1 MRLRKTLKRT
11 AAATLALSMAL
22 SAAAPAVTAAY
33 ICDVSQGSVNI
44 TVDADGSKTIQVGG
58 QKVEDDGDG
67 TDDIIITGDNTQA
80 PASQND
86 AAEPAPAETEDEE
99 APAEEDAAPAD
110 ETEAPETADAEGTED
125 AAADDADAE
134 DAAAEPATLELS
146 APAVDT
152 GDEAED
158 TPAEPERTV
167 TETEDGT
174 VIEYGDYTVDPD
186 VQVTKPEPAPEA
198 AAPAEKAAD
207 PEDETVTYEA
217 PAEENTSVVSSVV
230 ENVVKIVNNYK
241 DALNIILRNLKV
253 DAGTSKE
260 DAMNISGTGD
270 VTLELDGKNELISG
284 SSTYDPAHG
293 SHAGLSSRNLDG
305 TLTLTDADKDG
316 GSLTAKGGYSKDS
329 GYVSSD
335 GICAK
340 DLSIIDTSITAVG
353 GDVGGS
359 SSSGGTGLSA
369 DVLNMTGSSLSA
381 TGGNV
386 NNSTDDYTD
395 GGTGL
400 HAGSLSMTGSS
411 LSATGGSVSNST
423 DDPTN
428 DPTNDY
434 SIGGIGLDIGNYSN
448 LKSNI
453 SDSHISA
460 IGGNSSGSGKKA
472 TGGTGAIIIGTAADS
487 YLIDHVT
494 LLAQGG
500 NAQAS
505 GSGNATG
512 GRGIDRNSGKIT
524 ISDSAVTVAGGNAVS
539 ESGTATGGGG
549 YYNNANYYSSNND
562 VHLVS
567 GSLTAVGGSGSSKS
581 GSSKNGSSFDISSE
595 LISNYYISDGET
607 LSVYE
612 PGDREYN
619 IARSDRL
626 VVSEDSGI
634 VYYNHSAVVQ
644 NEDGSVT
651 VTGEPFRYVRG
662 DHVYTI
668 ASRTATTIIWHCED
682 EGVED
687 LELPIPA
694 GSTFD
699 AMKHEWVT
707 SEDGTYEEC
716 TICHL
721 QRTIPQPEPD
731 QPDTPSN
738 DTTAAAVPAALHLR
752 VVDANGADV
761 TFETRTESGNY
772 IVDARR
778 DGLDTATLLAP
789 LPVLRELQASGAESI
804 TFVTNL
810 KTTTLSL
817 SALLALGGEDD
828 EAQLLHTGDVPT
840 LTVGG
845 TVHNELL

>member
-22 SAAAPAVTAAY
+22 SAAAPTVSAAY
-33 ICDVSQGSVNI
+33 VCDVSQGSVNI
-44 TVDADGSKTIQVGG
+44 VVNEDGNKSIQVNGED
-58 QKVEDDGDG
+58 VTDDGDG

-80 PASQND
+80 AASQND
-86 AAEPAPAETEDEE
+86 TEETASAAEGSENTPSEDGTDQTGSAKETGNDKGSDEPAAPEQPAPTTAPAGDRAAEPPAK
-99 APAEEDAAPAD
+99 
-110 ETEAPETADAEGTED
+110 PET
-125 AAADDADAE
+125 
-134 DAAAEPATLELS
+134 
-146 APAVDT
+146 
-152 GDEAED
+152 
-158 TPAEPERTV
+158 TV
-167 TETEDGT
+167 TETKDGT

-270 VTLELDGKNELISG
+270 VTLELDGKNELIG
-284 SSTYDPAHG
+284 GIGAKNYGDVT
-293 SHAGLSSRNLDG
+293 AGLHSRRLDG
-305 TLTLTDADKDG
+305 TLTITDENKDG
-316 GSLTAKGGYSKDS
+316 GSLTSKGGNSDASHPRSSGGIYANDLAIIETTVTAKGGDS
-329 GYVSSD
+329 VN
-335 GICAK
+335 
-340 DLSIIDTSITAVG
+340 TPG
-353 GDVGGS
+353 GK
-359 SSSGGTGLSA
+359 GLDAASLTM
-369 DVLNMTGSSLSA
+369 VGSSLSA
-381 TGGNV
+381 TGGNSS
-386 NNSTDDYTD
+386 NTSN
-395 GGTGL
+395 
-400 HAGSLSMTGSS
+400 APGSS
-411 LSATGGSVSNST
+411 AS
-423 DDPTN
+423 
-428 DPTNDY
+428 
-434 SIGGIGLDIGNYSN
+434 GGIGLLVGNYVNKGSSISN
-448 LKSNI
+448 
-453 SDSHISA
+453 SHISA
-460 IGGNSSGSGKKA
+460 VGGDAFSSSSNVSGGSGA
-472 TGGTGAIIIGTAADS
+472 VFYGTCPGFQM
-487 YLIDHVT
+487 DHVT
-494 LLAQGG
+494 FLAQGG
-500 NAQAS
+500 NASSDTGSAS
-505 GSGNATG
+505 GGCGFDRNGHSSSISADIVAIGGNAT
-512 GRGIDRNSGKIT
+512 
-524 ISDSAVTVAGGNAVS
+524 TV
-539 ESGTATGGGG
+539 SGTAKGGDG
-549 YYNNANYYSSNND
+549 YYSLCYYAPAYADSS
-562 VHLVS
+562 LRLAS
-567 GSLTAVGGSGSSKS
+567 GNFTAIGGSGSTA
-581 GSSKNGSSFDISSE
+581 NGNSILYETDYRYNSPMK
-595 LISNYYISDGET
+595 ISDGVN
-607 LSVYE
+607 LNVYQT
-612 PGDREYN
+612 GDDEF
-619 IARSDRL
+619 ALQDDFVPSDH
-626 VVSEDSGI
+626 GAFT
-634 VYYNHSAVVQ
+634 YYKNATVIQ
-644 NEDGSVT
+644 NGDGSVT
-651 VTGEPFRYVRG
+651 VTGEPFRYVNDG
-662 DHVYTI
+662 HVYTI

-804 TFVTNL
+804 TFVTTL

-817 SALLALGGEDD
+817 SALLALGGEDG

>member
-44 TVDADGSKTIQVGG
+44 AVDEDGNKSIQVNGED
-58 QKVEDDGDG
+58 VTDDGDG

-80 PASQND
+80 AASQNETEETASAAEGSENTPSED
-86 AAEPAPAETEDEE
+86 GTDQTGSAKETGNDKGSDEPAAPEQPAPTTAPAGDRAAEPPAK
-99 APAEEDAAPAD
+99 
-110 ETEAPETADAEGTED
+110 PET
-125 AAADDADAE
+125 
-134 DAAAEPATLELS
+134 
-146 APAVDT
+146 
-152 GDEAED
+152 
-158 TPAEPERTV
+158 TV
-167 TETEDGT
+167 TETKDGT
-174 VIEYGDYTVDPD
+174 VINYGVTEADPD
-186 VQVTKPEPAPEA
+186 VQAEKPVVKAKAAEEPASD
-198 AAPAEKAAD
+198 PAENEPDDKIM
-207 PEDETVTYEA
+207 TYEA
-217 PAEENTSVVSSVV
+217 PAEENTSVVSSVAAH
-230 ENVVKIVNNYK
+230 VVKIVNNCT
-241 DALNIILRNLKV
+241 DTLNIILRNLKV
-253 DAGTSKE
+253 DAGSSTE
-260 DAMNISGTGD
+260 DAMNITGKGD
-270 VTLELDGKNELISG
+270 VTLELDGKNELTGGSG
-284 SSTYDPAHG
+284 VKMDKWNDHKIVSDGLGSTDLG
-293 SHAGLSSRNLDG
+293 G
-305 TLTLTDADKDG
+305 TLTITGSGNSDASLIAKGADSPEDSSSFVKPGDGLNANNLVIEDASVTAIGGNRFDHDISISYSGDGLSAKDLTIT
-316 GSLTAKGGYSKDS
+316 GSTVTAKGGNSLCY
-329 GYVSSD
+329 
-335 GICAK
+335 
-340 DLSIIDTSITAVG
+340 
-353 GDVGGS
+353 
-359 SSSGGTGLSA
+359 GGTGVSA
-369 DVLNMTGSSLSA
+369 DV
-381 TGGNV
+381 
-386 NNSTDDYTD
+386 
-395 GGTGL
+395 
-400 HAGSLSMTGSS
+400 LSMTGSS
-411 LSATGGSVSNST
+411 LSAVGGSVSNST
-423 DDPTN
+423 GDFSD
-428 DPTNDY
+428 
-434 SIGGIGLDIGNYSN
+434 GGIGLHIGNYSD

-460 IGGNSSGSGKKA
+460 IGGNCSGSGKNA
-472 TGGTGAIIIGTAADS
+472 VGGVGVYFFGTAADG

-505 GSGNATG
+505 GSGNAKG
-512 GRGIDRNSGKIT
+512 GEGIYRNSGKIT

-549 YYNNANYYSSNND
+549 YYNNVNYYTSNDD

-567 GSLTAVGGSGSSKS
+567 GSLTAVGGSGSSK
-581 GSSKNGSSFDISSE
+581 NGSSFDISSE
-595 LISNYYISDGET
+595 LIKKYYISDGET

-612 PGDREYN
+612 PGDPEYN
-619 IARSDRL
+619 IAASDRL

-651 VTGEPFRYVRG
+651 VTGEPFRYVSDG
-662 DHVYTI
+662 HVYTI
-668 ASRTATTIIWHCED
+668 ASRTDTTIIWHCKD

-687 LELPIPA
+687 LELPIPD

-721 QRTIPQPEPD
+721 QRTIPQPEPG
-731 QPDTPSN
+731 QP

-761 TFETRTESGNY
+761 AFETRTEGCNY

-778 DGLDTATLLAP
+778 DGLDTATLIAP

>member
-110 ETEAPETADAEGTED
+110 EAEAPETADAEGTED

-167 TETEDGT
+167 TETEDST

-186 VQVTKPEPAPEA
+186 VQVTKSEPSPEA

-217 PAEENTSVVSSVV
+217 PAEENTSVVSSVAAH
-230 ENVVKIVNNYK
+230 VVKIVNNYK

-270 VTLELDGKNELISG
+270 VTLELDGKNELIGGG
-284 SSTYDPAHG
+284 STSDPAADA
-293 SHAGLSSRNLDG
+293 HAGLNSRRFDG

-329 GYVSSD
+329 DYYHSD
-335 GICAK
+335 GINAK
-340 DLSIIDTSITAVG
+340 DLSIIDTSITAIG

-359 SSSGGTGLSA
+359 SSRGG
-369 DVLNMTGSSLSA
+369 D
-381 TGGNV
+381 
-386 NNSTDDYTD
+386 
-395 GGTGL
+395 GL
-400 HAGSLSMTGSS
+400 HAESLSMTGSS

-423 DDPTN
+423 NRYTVGGTGLHAGSLSMTGSSLSAAGGSVSNSTD

-434 SIGGIGLDIGNYSN
+434 SIGGIGLNIGNYSN

-460 IGGNSSGSGKKA
+460 IGGNSSSNRKNVE
-472 TGGTGAIIIGTAADS
+472 GGVGVYFFGTAADG

-505 GSGNATG
+505 GSGNAKG
-512 GRGIDRNSGKIT
+512 GEGIYRNSGEIT
-524 ISDSAVTVAGGNAVS
+524 ISDSAVTAAGGNAVS
-539 ESGTATGGGG
+539 ESGTATGGRG
-549 YYNNANYYSSNND
+549 YYNCDNYYSANND

-567 GSLTAVGGSGSSKS
+567 GSLTAVGGSGSSK
-581 GSSKNGSSFDISSE
+581 NGSSFDISSP
-595 LISNYYISDGET
+595 LIKKYYISDGET

-612 PGDREYN
+612 PGNSEYN
-619 IARSDRL
+619 IAVSDRL
-626 VVSEDSGI
+626 VVSDDSGI
-634 VYYNHSAVVQ
+634 VYYNHSAVIQ

-662 DHVYTI
+662 GHVYTI
-668 ASRTATTIIWHCED
+668 ASRTDSTITWRCD
-682 EGVED
+682 DAGVED
-687 LELPIPA
+687 LELPVPA
-694 GSTFD
+694 EAAFD
-699 AMKHEWVT
+699 AMKHEWLT

>member
-44 TVDADGSKTIQVGG
+44 VVNEDGNKSIQVNGED
-58 QKVEDDGDG
+58 VTDDGDG

-80 PASQND
+80 AASQND
-86 AAEPAPAETEDEE
+86 TEETASAAEGSENTPSADGTDQTGSAKETGNDKGSDEPAAPEQPAPTTAPAGDRAAEPPAK
-99 APAEEDAAPAD
+99 
-110 ETEAPETADAEGTED
+110 PET
-125 AAADDADAE
+125 
-134 DAAAEPATLELS
+134 
-146 APAVDT
+146 
-152 GDEAED
+152 
-158 TPAEPERTV
+158 TV
-167 TETEDGT
+167 TETKDGT
-174 VIEYGDYTVDPD
+174 VTEYGAFEADPD
-186 VQVTKPEPAPEA
+186 VQAEKPVVKAKATEEPAND
-198 AAPAEKAAD
+198 PAENEPDDKIM
-207 PEDETVTYEA
+207 TYEA
-217 PAEENTSVVSSVV
+217 PAEENTSLASSVAAH
-230 ENVVKIVNNYK
+230 VVKIVNNCT
-241 DALNIILRNLKV
+241 DTLNIILRNLKV
-253 DAGTSKE
+253 DAGSSTE
-260 DAMNISGTGD
+260 DAMNITGKGD

-284 SSTYDPAHG
+284 SSTVDG
-293 SHAGLSSRNLDG
+293 SHAGLYSEDLDG
-305 TLTLTDADKDG
+305 TLTLTDANKDG
-316 GSLTAKGGYSKDS
+316 GSLTAKGGYSKD
-329 GYVSSD
+329 YRFASSS

-359 SSSGGTGLSA
+359 SSCGGTGLSA

-381 TGGNV
+381 TGGSV
-386 NNSTDDYTD
+386 NNSTYD
-395 GGTGL
+395 
-400 HAGSLSMTGSS
+400 S
-411 LSATGGSVSNST
+411 
-423 DDPTN
+423 
-428 DPTNDY
+428 
-434 SIGGIGLDIGNYSN
+434 SIGGIGLSIGNYDG

-460 IGGNSSGSGKKA
+460 IGGNSSSNGKNA
-472 TGGTGAIIIGTAADS
+472 GGGTGAIIIGTAADS

-505 GSGNATG
+505 GSGNAKG

-549 YYNNANYYSSNND
+549 YYNNANYYNERNND

-581 GSSKNGSSFDISSE
+581 GSSKKGSSFDISSE
-595 LISNYYISDGET
+595 LIKNYYISDGET
-607 LSVYE
+607 FSVYE
-612 PGDREYN
+612 PGDPEYN

-651 VTGEPFRYVRG
+651 VTGEPFRYVNDG
-662 DHVYTI
+662 HVYTI
-668 ASRTATTIIWHCED
+668 ASRTDTTIIWHCED

-738 DTTAAAVPAALHLR
+738 VTTAAAVPAALHLR

-761 TFETRTESGNY
+761 AFETRTEGCNY

-778 DGLDTATLLAP
+778 DGLDTATLIAP

>member
-110 ETEAPETADAEGTED
+110 EAEAPETADAEGTED

-230 ENVVKIVNNYK
+230 ENVVKIVNNCT
-241 DALNIILRNLKV
+241 DTLNIILRNLKV
-253 DAGTSKE
+253 DASSSTE
-260 DAMNISGTGD
+260 DAMNITGKGS

-284 SSTYDPAHG
+284 SSTYDPIHD
-293 SHAGLSSRNLDG
+293 SHAGLHSGHLDG

-335 GICAK
+335 GIYAK

-359 SSSGGTGLSA
+359 LSYGGTGLSA

-381 TGGNV
+381 TGGSV
-386 NNSTDDYTD
+386 SNSTDDYTV

-434 SIGGIGLDIGNYSN
+434 SIGGIGLNIGNYSN

-460 IGGNSSGSGKKA
+460 IGGNSSSSGKDVW
-472 TGGTGAIIIGTAADS
+472 GGTGADIIGTADDS

-524 ISDSAVTVAGGNAVS
+524 ISNSAVTVAGGNAVS

-549 YYNNANYYSSNND
+549 YYNNANYYNELNND

-567 GSLTAVGGSGSSKS
+567 GSLTAVGGSGSSK
-581 GSSKNGSSFDISSE
+581 NGSSFDISSE
-595 LISNYYISDGET
+595 LIKNYYISDGET
-607 LSVYE
+607 FSVYE
-612 PGDREYN
+612 PGDSEYN

-626 VVSEDSGI
+626 AVSEDSGI

-662 DHVYTI
+662 GHVYTI
-668 ASRTATTIIWHCED
+668 ASRTDSTITWHCD
-682 EGVED
+682 DAGVED
-687 LELPIPA
+687 LELPVPA
-694 GSTFD
+694 EAAFD
-699 AMKHEWVT
+699 AMKHEWLT

-721 QRTIPQPEPD
+721 QRTIPQPEPA
-731 QPDTPSN
+731 QP

-761 TFETRTESGNY
+761 AFETRTESGNY

>member
-86 AAEPAPAETEDEE
+86 AADPAPAETEDEE

-110 ETEAPETADAEGTED
+110 EAEAPETADAEGTED

-230 ENVVKIVNNYK
+230 ENVVKIVNNCT
-241 DALNIILRNLKV
+241 DTLNIILRNLKV
-253 DAGTSKE
+253 DASSSTE
-260 DAMNISGTGD
+260 DAMNITGKGG

-284 SSTYDPAHG
+284 SSTADG
-293 SHAGLSSRNLDG
+293 SHAGLSSERLDG

-329 GYVSSD
+329 GYASSD

-353 GDVGGS
+353 GDAGGS
-359 SSSGGTGLSA
+359 LSDGGTGLSA

-386 NNSTDDYTD
+386 NNSTYDSSS

-400 HAGSLSMTGSS
+400 S
-411 LSATGGSVSNST
+411 
-423 DDPTN
+423 
-428 DPTNDY
+428 
-434 SIGGIGLDIGNYSN
+434 IGNYDG

-460 IGGNSSGSGKKA
+460 IGGNSSSSGKDVW
-472 TGGTGAIIIGTAADS
+472 GGTGADIIGTADDS

-505 GSGNATG
+505 GSGNAEG

-549 YYNNANYYSSNND
+549 YYNNANYYNERNND

-567 GSLTAVGGSGSSKS
+567 GSLTAVGGSGSSK
-581 GSSKNGSSFDISSE
+581 NGSSFDISSE
-595 LISNYYISDGET
+595 LIKKYYISDGET
-607 LSVYE
+607 FSVYE

-619 IARSDRL
+619 IAVSDRL

-668 ASRTATTIIWHCED
+668 ASRTDSTIIWHCED

-721 QRTIPQPEPD
+721 QRTIPQPEPA
-731 QPDTPSN
+731 QP

-761 TFETRTESGNY
+761 AFETRTEGCNY

>member
-110 ETEAPETADAEGTED
+110 EAEAPETADAEGTED

-158 TPAEPERTV
+158 TPAESERTV

-284 SSTYDPAHG
+284 SSTAG
-293 SHAGLSSRNLDG
+293 STRAGLYSRNLDG

-335 GICAK
+335 GIYAK

-359 SSSGGTGLSA
+359 LSYGGTGLSA

-386 NNSTDDYTD
+386 NNSTDDYSS

-400 HAGSLSMTGSS
+400 G
-411 LSATGGSVSNST
+411 
-423 DDPTN
+423 
-428 DPTNDY
+428 
-434 SIGGIGLDIGNYSN
+434 IGNYDG

-460 IGGNSSGSGKKA
+460 IGGNSSSSGKDVW
-472 TGGTGAIIIGTAADS
+472 GGTGAIIIGTAADS
-487 YLIDHVT
+487 YQIDHVT

-505 GSGNATG
+505 GSGNAEG

-549 YYNNANYYSSNND
+549 YYNNANYYNERNND

-567 GSLTAVGGSGSSKS
+567 GSLTAVGGSGSSK
-581 GSSKNGSSFDISSE
+581 NGSSFDISSE
-595 LISNYYISDGET
+595 LIKKYYISDGET
-607 LSVYE
+607 FSVYE

-662 DHVYTI
+662 GHVYTI
-668 ASRTATTIIWHCED
+668 ASRTDSTITWHCD
-682 EGVED
+682 DAGVED
-687 LELPIPA
+687 LELPVPA
-694 GSTFD
+694 EAAFD
-699 AMKHEWVT
+699 AMKHEWLT
-707 SEDGTYEEC
+707 SEDGIYEEC

-778 DGLDTATLLAP
+778 DGLDTATLIAP

>member
-110 ETEAPETADAEGTED
+110 EAEAPETADAEGTED

-230 ENVVKIVNNYK
+230 ENVVKIVNNCT
-241 DALNIILRNLKV
+241 DTLNIILRNLKV
-253 DAGTSKE
+253 DAGSSTE

-270 VTLELDGKNELISG
+270 VTLELDGKNELIG
-284 SSTYDPAHG
+284 GIGAKNYGDVT
-293 SHAGLSSRNLDG
+293 AGLHSRRLDG
-305 TLTLTDADKDG
+305 TLTITDENKDG
-316 GSLTAKGGYSKDS
+316 GSLTSKGGNSDASHPRSSGGIYANDLAIIETTVTAKGGDS
-329 GYVSSD
+329 VNTPGGKGLD
-335 GICAK
+335 A
-340 DLSIIDTSITAVG
+340 TSLTMV
-353 GDVGGS
+353 
-359 SSSGGTGLSA
+359 
-369 DVLNMTGSSLSA
+369 GSSLSA
-381 TGGNV
+381 TGGNSS
-386 NNSTDDYTD
+386 NTSN
-395 GGTGL
+395 
-400 HAGSLSMTGSS
+400 APGSS
-411 LSATGGSVSNST
+411 AS
-423 DDPTN
+423 
-428 DPTNDY
+428 
-434 SIGGIGLDIGNYSN
+434 GGIGLLVGNYGNKGSSISN
-448 LKSNI
+448 
-453 SDSHISA
+453 SHISA
-460 IGGNSSGSGKKA
+460 VGGDAFSSSSNVSGGSGA
-472 TGGTGAIIIGTAADS
+472 VFYGTCPGFQM
-487 YLIDHVT
+487 DHVT
-494 LLAQGG
+494 FLAQGG
-500 NAQAS
+500 NASSDTGSAS
-505 GSGNATG
+505 GGCGFDRNGHSSSISADIVAIGGNAT
-512 GRGIDRNSGKIT
+512 
-524 ISDSAVTVAGGNAVS
+524 TV
-539 ESGTATGGGG
+539 SGTAKGGDG
-549 YYNNANYYSSNND
+549 YYSLCYYAPAHADSS
-562 VHLVS
+562 LRLAS
-567 GSLTAVGGSGSSKS
+567 GNFTAIGGSGSTA
-581 GSSKNGSSFDISSE
+581 NGNSILYETDYRYNSPMK
-595 LISNYYISDGET
+595 ISDGVN
-607 LSVYE
+607 LNVYRT
-612 PGDREYN
+612 GDDEF
-619 IARSDRL
+619 ALQDDFVPSDH
-626 VVSEDSGI
+626 GAFT
-634 VYYNHSAVVQ
+634 YYKNATVIQ

-651 VTGEPFRYVRG
+651 VTGEPFRYVNDG
-662 DHVYTI
+662 HVYTI

-687 LELPIPA
+687 LELPVPA
-694 GSTFD
+694 EAAFD
-699 AMKHEWVT
+699 AMKHEWLT

-778 DGLDTATLLAP
+778 DGLDTATLIAP

>member
-22 SAAAPAVTAAY
+22 SAAAPTVSAAY
-33 ICDVSQGSVNI
+33 VCDVSQGSVNI
-44 TVDADGSKTIQVGG
+44 VVNEDGNKSIQVNGED
-58 QKVEDDGDG
+58 VTDDGDG

-80 PASQND
+80 AASQND
-86 AAEPAPAETEDEE
+86 TEETASAAEGSENTPSEDGTDQTGSAKETGNDKGSDEPAAPEQPAPTTAPAGDRAAEPPAK
-99 APAEEDAAPAD
+99 
-110 ETEAPETADAEGTED
+110 PET
-125 AAADDADAE
+125 
-134 DAAAEPATLELS
+134 
-146 APAVDT
+146 
-152 GDEAED
+152 
-158 TPAEPERTV
+158 TV
-167 TETEDGT
+167 TETKDGT
-174 VIEYGDYTVDPD
+174 VTEYGAFEADPD
-186 VQVTKPEPAPEA
+186 VQAEKQVVKAKAAEEPAND
-198 AAPAEKAAD
+198 PAENEPDDKIM
-207 PEDETVTYEA
+207 TYEA
-217 PAEENTSVVSSVV
+217 PAEENTSVVSSVAAH
-230 ENVVKIVNNYK
+230 VVKIVNNCT
-241 DALNIILRNLKV
+241 DTLNIILRNLKV
-253 DAGTSKE
+253 DASSSTE
-260 DAMNISGTGD
+260 DAMNITGNGN

-284 SSTYDPAHG
+284 SSTADG
-293 SHAGLSSRNLDG
+293 SHAGLYSRHLDG

-316 GSLTAKGGYSKDS
+316 GSLTAKGGYSKD
-329 GYVSSD
+329 YRFASSS

-340 DLSIIDTSITAVG
+340 DLSIIDTSITAIG

-359 SSSGGTGLSA
+359 SSCGGTGLSA

-381 TGGNV
+381 TGGSV
-386 NNSTDDYTD
+386 NNSTYD
-395 GGTGL
+395 
-400 HAGSLSMTGSS
+400 S
-411 LSATGGSVSNST
+411 
-423 DDPTN
+423 
-428 DPTNDY
+428 
-434 SIGGIGLDIGNYSN
+434 SIGGYGLSIGNYDG

-460 IGGNSSGSGKKA
+460 IGGNNSGSGKKVV
-472 TGGTGAIIIGTAADS
+472 GGMGASIIGTAADS
-487 YLIDHVT
+487 YQIDHVT

-505 GSGNATG
+505 GSGNAEG

-549 YYNNANYYSSNND
+549 YYNNANYYSAEIND

-567 GSLTAVGGSGSSKS
+567 GSLTAVGGSGSSK
-581 GSSKNGSSFDISSE
+581 NGSSFDISSE
-595 LISNYYISDGET
+595 LIKNYYISDGET
-607 LSVYE
+607 FSVYE
-612 PGDREYN
+612 PGDPEYN

-662 DHVYTI
+662 GHVYTI
-668 ASRTATTIIWHCED
+668 ASRTDSTITWHCND
-682 EGVED
+682 AGVED
-687 LELPIPA
+687 LELPVPA
-694 GSTFD
+694 EAAFD

-721 QRTIPQPEPD
+721 QRTIPQPEPG

-778 DGLDTATLLAP
+778 DGLDTATLIAP

-817 SALLALGGEDD
+817 SALLALGGEDG

>member
-110 ETEAPETADAEGTED
+110 EAEAPETADAEGTED

-217 PAEENTSVVSSVV
+217 PAEENTSLASSVAAH
-230 ENVVKIVNNYK
+230 VVKIVNNCT
-241 DALNIILRNLKV
+241 DTLNIILRNLKV

-284 SSTYDPAHG
+284 SSTYDSAHG
-293 SHAGLSSRNLDG
+293 SLAGLHSGLLDG

-335 GICAK
+335 GIYAK

-359 SSSGGTGLSA
+359 LSYGGTGLSA

-381 TGGNV
+381 TGGSV
-386 NNSTDDYTD
+386 NNSTDDYSS
-395 GGTGL
+395 GGLGL
-400 HAGSLSMTGSS
+400 G
-411 LSATGGSVSNST
+411 
-423 DDPTN
+423 
-428 DPTNDY
+428 
-434 SIGGIGLDIGNYSN
+434 IGNYDG

-460 IGGNSSGSGKKA
+460 IGGNSSSSGKNA
-472 TGGTGAIIIGTAADS
+472 YGGTGANIIGTADDS
-487 YLIDHVT
+487 YQIDHVT

-549 YYNNANYYSSNND
+549 YYNNANYYNERNND

-567 GSLTAVGGSGSSKS
+567 GSLTAVGGSGSSK
-581 GSSKNGSSFDISSE
+581 NGSSFDISSE
-595 LISNYYISDGET
+595 LIKKYYISDGET
-607 LSVYE
+607 FSVYE
-612 PGDREYN
+612 PGDSEYN

-651 VTGEPFRYVRG
+651 VTGESFRYVRG

-668 ASRTATTIIWHCED
+668 ASRTDSTITWHCD
-682 EGVED
+682 DAGVED
-687 LELPIPA
+687 LELPVPA
-694 GSTFD
+694 EAAFD
-699 AMKHEWVT
+699 AMKHEWLT

>member
-110 ETEAPETADAEGTED
+110 EAEAPETADAEGTED

-198 AAPAEKAAD
+198 AAPAEKAAE

-253 DAGTSKE
+253 DASSSTE
-260 DAMNISGTGD
+260 DAMNITGKGD
-270 VTLELDGKNELISG
+270 VTLELDGKNELTGGSG
-284 SSTYDPAHG
+284 VKMDKGNDHKIVSDGLGSTDLG
-293 SHAGLSSRNLDG
+293 G
-305 TLTLTDADKDG
+305 TLTITGSGNSDASLITKGADSPEDSSSFVKPGDGLNANNLVIEDASVTAIGGNRFDHDIYIDYSGDGLSAKDLTIT
-316 GSLTAKGGYSKDS
+316 GSTVTAKGGNSLCY
-329 GYVSSD
+329 
-335 GICAK
+335 A
-340 DLSIIDTSITAVG
+340 
-353 GDVGGS
+353 
-359 SSSGGTGLSA
+359 GTGVSA
-369 DVLNMTGSSLSA
+369 DV
-381 TGGNV
+381 
-386 NNSTDDYTD
+386 
-395 GGTGL
+395 
-400 HAGSLSMTGSS
+400 LSMTGSS
-411 LSATGGSVSNST
+411 LSAVGGSVSNST
-423 DDPTN
+423 GDFSD
-428 DPTNDY
+428 
-434 SIGGIGLDIGNYSN
+434 GGIGLNIGNYDG

-460 IGGNSSGSGKKA
+460 IGGNCSGSGKNVE
-472 TGGTGAIIIGTAADS
+472 GGVGVYFFGTVADG

-505 GSGNATG
+505 GSGNAKG
-512 GRGIDRNSGKIT
+512 GEGIYRNSGKIT

-549 YYNNANYYSSNND
+549 YYNNVNYYSSNND

-567 GSLTAVGGSGSSKS
+567 GSLTAVGGSGSSK
-581 GSSKNGSSFDISSE
+581 NGSSFDIPSE
-595 LISNYYISDGET
+595 LTKKYYISDGET

-612 PGDREYN
+612 PGDPEYN
-619 IARSDRL
+619 IAASDRL

-662 DHVYTI
+662 GHVYTI
-668 ASRTATTIIWHCED
+668 ASRTDTTIIWHCED

-699 AMKHEWVT
+699 AMKHEWLT

-761 TFETRTESGNY
+761 AFETRTESGNY

>member
-110 ETEAPETADAEGTED
+110 EAEAPETADAEGTED

-167 TETEDGT
+167 IEAEDGT

-186 VQVTKPEPAPEA
+186 VQVAKPEPAPEA

-253 DAGTSKE
+253 DAGSSTE
-260 DAMNISGTGD
+260 DAMNITGKGD

-284 SSTYDPAHG
+284 SSTNGYSG
-293 SHAGLSSRNLDG
+293 AGGLNSSRLDG

-335 GICAK
+335 GILAK
-340 DLSIIDTSITAVG
+340 DLAIIDTSITAVG

-359 SSSGGTGLSA
+359 SSRGGIGLYAES
-369 DVLNMTGSSLSA
+369 LN
-381 TGGNV
+381 
-386 NNSTDDYTD
+386 
-395 GGTGL
+395 
-400 HAGSLSMTGSS
+400 MTGSS

-423 DDPTN
+423 N
-428 DPTNDY
+428 D
-434 SIGGIGLDIGNYSN
+434 SSSGGFGLYIGNYRN

-453 SDSHISA
+453 SYSHISA
-460 IGGNSSGSGKKA
+460 IGGNNSGSGKEVV
-472 TGGTGAIIIGTAADS
+472 GGMGAFIIGTAADS

-505 GSGNATG
+505 GSGNARG
-512 GRGIDRNSGKIT
+512 GRGIDRNSGEIT

-549 YYNNANYYSSNND
+549 YYNNANYYNSSNND

-567 GSLTAVGGSGSSKS
+567 GSLTAVGGSGSSK
-581 GSSKNGSSFDISSE
+581 NGSSFDISSE
-595 LISNYYISDGET
+595 LIKKYYISDGET

-612 PGDREYN
+612 PGDPKYN
-619 IARSDRL
+619 IAASDRL

-662 DHVYTI
+662 GHVYTI

-721 QRTIPQPEPD
+721 QRTIPQPEPG
-731 QPDTPSN
+731 QP

-778 DGLDTATLLAP
+778 DGLDTATLIAP

-828 EAQLLHTGDVPT
+828 EAQLLHTGDAPT

>member
-110 ETEAPETADAEGTED
+110 EAEAPETADAEGTED

-134 DAAAEPATLELS
+134 DAAVEPATLELS

-284 SSTYDPAHG
+284 SSTYDSAHG
-293 SHAGLSSRNLDG
+293 SLAGLHSGLLDG

-335 GICAK
+335 GIYAK

-359 SSSGGTGLSA
+359 LSYGGTGLSA

-381 TGGNV
+381 TGGSV
-386 NNSTDDYTD
+386 NNST
-395 GGTGL
+395 
-400 HAGSLSMTGSS
+400 A
-411 LSATGGSVSNST
+411 
-423 DDPTN
+423 
-428 DPTNDY
+428 DY
-434 SIGGIGLDIGNYSN
+434 SSGGLGLGIGNYDG

-460 IGGNSSGSGKKA
+460 IGGNSSSSGKKA
-472 TGGTGAIIIGTAADS
+472 TGGTGANIIGTAADS

-549 YYNNANYYSSNND
+549 YYNNANYYNERNND

-567 GSLTAVGGSGSSKS
+567 GSLTAVGGSGSSK
-581 GSSKNGSSFDISSE
+581 NGSSFDISSE
-595 LISNYYISDGET
+595 LIKKYYISDGET
-607 LSVYE
+607 FSVYE
-612 PGDREYN
+612 PGDSEYN

-668 ASRTATTIIWHCED
+668 ASRTDSTIIWHCND
-682 EGVED
+682 AGVED
-687 LELPIPA
+687 LELPVPA
-694 GSTFD
+694 EAAFD
-699 AMKHEWVT
+699 AMKHEWLT

-752 VVDANGADV
+752 VVDADGHDV

>member
-33 ICDVSQGSVNI
+33 ICDVSQGSVHI

-110 ETEAPETADAEGTED
+110 EAEAPETADAEGTED

-167 TETEDGT
+167 TETEDST

-186 VQVTKPEPAPEA
+186 VQVTKSEPSPEA

-217 PAEENTSVVSSVV
+217 PAEENTSVVSSVAAH
-230 ENVVKIVNNYK
+230 VVKIVNNYK

-270 VTLELDGKNELISG
+270 VTLELDGKNELIG
-284 SSTYDPAHG
+284 GIGAKNYGDVT
-293 SHAGLSSRNLDG
+293 AGLHSRRLDG
-305 TLTLTDADKDG
+305 TLTITDENKDG
-316 GSLTAKGGYSKDS
+316 GSLTSKGGN
-329 GYVSSD
+329 SD
-335 GICAK
+335 A
-340 DLSIIDTSITAVG
+340 SHPR
-353 GDVGGS
+353 
-359 SSSGGTGLSA
+359 SSGGIYANDLAIIETTVTAKAGDSVNTSGGNGLEAASLTIV
-369 DVLNMTGSSLSA
+369 DSSLSA
-381 TGGNV
+381 TGGNSS
-386 NNSTDDYTD
+386 NTSN
-395 GGTGL
+395 
-400 HAGSLSMTGSS
+400 APGSS
-411 LSATGGSVSNST
+411 AS
-423 DDPTN
+423 
-428 DPTNDY
+428 
-434 SIGGIGLDIGNYSN
+434 GGIGLLVSNYVNKGSSISN
-448 LKSNI
+448 
-453 SDSHISA
+453 SHISA
-460 IGGNSSGSGKKA
+460 VGGDAFSSSSNASGGRGA
-472 TGGTGAIIIGTAADS
+472 GFYGTCPGFQM
-487 YLIDHVT
+487 DHVT
-494 LLAQGG
+494 FLAQGG
-500 NAQAS
+500 NASSDTGSAS
-505 GSGNATG
+505 GGCGFDRNGHTSSIAGEFAAIGGNAT
-512 GRGIDRNSGKIT
+512 
-524 ISDSAVTVAGGNAVS
+524 TV
-539 ESGTATGGGG
+539 SGTATGGNG
-549 YYNNANYYSSNND
+549 Y
-562 VHLVS
+562 
-567 GSLTAVGGSGSSKS
+567 GSLCYYAPAHADSSLRLASGNFTAIGGSGSTA
-581 GSSKNGSSFDISSE
+581 NGNSILYETDYRYNSPMK
-595 LISNYYISDGET
+595 ISDGVN
-607 LSVYE
+607 LNVYQT
-612 PGDREYN
+612 GDDEF
-619 IARSDRL
+619 ALQDDFVPSDH
-626 VVSEDSGI
+626 GAFT
-634 VYYNHSAVVQ
+634 YYKNATVIQ

-662 DHVYTI
+662 GHVYTI
-668 ASRTATTIIWHCED
+668 ASRTDTTIIWHCED

-731 QPDTPSN
+731 QPNTPSN

-778 DGLDTATLLAP
+778 DGLDTATLIAP

>member
-80 PASQND
+80 AASQND
-86 AAEPAPAETEDEE
+86 TEETASAAEGSENTPSEDGTDQTGSAKETGNDKGSDEPAAPEQPAPTTAPAGDRAAEPPAK
-99 APAEEDAAPAD
+99 
-110 ETEAPETADAEGTED
+110 PET
-125 AAADDADAE
+125 
-134 DAAAEPATLELS
+134 
-146 APAVDT
+146 
-152 GDEAED
+152 
-158 TPAEPERTV
+158 TV
-167 TETEDGT
+167 TETKDGT
-174 VIEYGDYTVDPD
+174 VINYGVTEADPD
-186 VQVTKPEPAPEA
+186 VQAEKPVVKAKAAEEPASD
-198 AAPAEKAAD
+198 PAENEPDDKIM
-207 PEDETVTYEA
+207 TYEA
-217 PAEENTSVVSSVV
+217 PAEENTSVVSSVAAH
-230 ENVVKIVNNYK
+230 VVKIVNNCT
-241 DALNIILRNLKV
+241 DTLNIILRNLKV
-253 DAGTSKE
+253 DASSSTE
-260 DAMNISGTGD
+260 DAMNITGNGN

-284 SSTYDPAHG
+284 SSTADG
-293 SHAGLSSRNLDG
+293 SHAGLYSRHLDG

-316 GSLTAKGGYSKDS
+316 GSLTAKGGYSKD
-329 GYVSSD
+329 YRFASSS

-340 DLSIIDTSITAVG
+340 DLSIIDTSITAIG

-359 SSSGGTGLSA
+359 SSCGGTGLSA

-381 TGGNV
+381 TGGSV
-386 NNSTDDYTD
+386 NNSTYD
-395 GGTGL
+395 
-400 HAGSLSMTGSS
+400 S
-411 LSATGGSVSNST
+411 
-423 DDPTN
+423 
-428 DPTNDY
+428 
-434 SIGGIGLDIGNYSN
+434 SIGGYGLSIGNYDG

-460 IGGNSSGSGKKA
+460 IGGNNSGSGKKVV
-472 TGGTGAIIIGTAADS
+472 GGMGASIIGTAADS
-487 YLIDHVT
+487 YQIDHVT

-505 GSGNATG
+505 GSGNAEG

-549 YYNNANYYSSNND
+549 YYNNANYYSAEIND

-567 GSLTAVGGSGSSKS
+567 GSLTAVGGSGSSK
-581 GSSKNGSSFDISSE
+581 NGSSFDISSE
-595 LISNYYISDGET
+595 LIKNYYISDGET
-607 LSVYE
+607 FSVYE
-612 PGDREYN
+612 PGDPEYN

-662 DHVYTI
+662 GHVYTI
-668 ASRTATTIIWHCED
+668 ASRTDSTITWHCND
-682 EGVED
+682 AGVED
-687 LELPIPA
+687 LELPVPA
-694 GSTFD
+694 EAAFD

-721 QRTIPQPEPD
+721 QRTIPQPEPG

-804 TFVTNL
+804 TFVTTL

-817 SALLALGGEDD
+817 SALLALGGEDG

>member
-1 MRLRKTLKRT
+1 M
-11 AAATLALSMAL
+11 
-22 SAAAPAVTAAY
+22 
-33 ICDVSQGSVNI
+33 NI

-110 ETEAPETADAEGTED
+110 EAEAPETADAEGTED

-260 DAMNISGTGD
+260 DAMNITGKGD

-284 SSTYDPAHG
+284 SSTADG
-293 SHAGLSSRNLDG
+293 SHAGLSSERLDG

-329 GYVSSD
+329 DYYPSD
-335 GICAK
+335 GINAK
-340 DLSIIDTSITAVG
+340 DLSIIDTSITAIG

-359 SSSGGTGLSA
+359 SSRGG
-369 DVLNMTGSSLSA
+369 D
-381 TGGNV
+381 
-386 NNSTDDYTD
+386 
-395 GGTGL
+395 GL
-400 HAGSLSMTGSS
+400 HAESLSMTGSS

-434 SIGGIGLDIGNYSN
+434 SIGGIGLNIGNYSN

-460 IGGNSSGSGKKA
+460 IGGNSSSNRKNVE
-472 TGGTGAIIIGTAADS
+472 GGVGVYFFGTVADG

-512 GRGIDRNSGKIT
+512 GEGIYRNSGEIT
-524 ISDSAVTVAGGNAVS
+524 ILDSAVTAAGGNAVS
-539 ESGTATGGGG
+539 ESGTATGGRG
-549 YYNNANYYSSNND
+549 YYNNVNYYSSNND

-567 GSLTAVGGSGSSKS
+567 GSLTAVGGSGSSK
-581 GSSKNGSSFDISSE
+581 NGSSFDISSDY
-595 LISNYYISDGET
+595 IKKYYISDGET

-612 PGDREYN
+612 PGDLKYN
-619 IARSDRL
+619 IAASDRL
-626 VVSEDSGI
+626 AVSEDSGI
-634 VYYNHSAVVQ
+634 VYYKHSAVVQ

-668 ASRTATTIIWHCED
+668 ASRTDSTIIWHCED

-721 QRTIPQPEPD
+721 QRTIPQPEPG

-761 TFETRTESGNY
+761 AFETRTESGNY

>member
-22 SAAAPAVTAAY
+22 SAAAPTVSAAY
-33 ICDVSQGSVNI
+33 VCDVSQGSVNI
-44 TVDADGSKTIQVGG
+44 VVNEDGNKSIQVGG

-110 ETEAPETADAEGTED
+110 EAEAPETADAEGTED

-253 DAGTSKE
+253 DASSSTE
-260 DAMNISGTGD
+260 DAMNITGKGD
-270 VTLELDGKNELISG
+270 VTLELDGKNELIG
-284 SSTYDPAHG
+284 GIGAKNYGDVT
-293 SHAGLSSRNLDG
+293 AGLYSEDLDG

-316 GSLTAKGGYSKDS
+316 GSLTAKGGYSKD
-329 GYVSSD
+329 YRFASSS

-340 DLSIIDTSITAVG
+340 DLSIIDTSITAIG

-359 SSSGGTGLSA
+359 SSHGGTGLSA

-381 TGGNV
+381 TGGSV
-386 NNSTDDYTD
+386 NNSTDDYSA
-395 GGTGL
+395 GGFGL
-400 HAGSLSMTGSS
+400 R
-411 LSATGGSVSNST
+411 
-423 DDPTN
+423 
-428 DPTNDY
+428 
-434 SIGGIGLDIGNYSN
+434 IGNYRN

-460 IGGNSSGSGKKA
+460 IGGNNSGSGKEVE
-472 TGGTGAIIIGTAADS
+472 GGMGAIIIGTAADS
-487 YLIDHVT
+487 YQIDHVT

-505 GSGNATG
+505 GSGNAEG

-549 YYNNANYYSSNND
+549 YYNNANYYSSEIND

-567 GSLTAVGGSGSSKS
+567 GSLTAVGGSGSSK
-581 GSSKNGSSFDISSE
+581 NGSSFDISSE
-595 LISNYYISDGET
+595 LIKNYYISDGET
-607 LSVYE
+607 FSVYE
-612 PGDREYN
+612 PGDPEYN

-662 DHVYTI
+662 GHVYTI
-668 ASRTATTIIWHCED
+668 ASRTDSTITWHCND
-682 EGVED
+682 AGVED

-699 AMKHEWVT
+699 AMKHEWLT

-738 DTTAAAVPAALHLR
+738 VTTAAAVPAALHLR

-804 TFVTNL
+804 TFVTTL

>member
-44 TVDADGSKTIQVGG
+44 AVDEDGNKSIQVNGED
-58 QKVEDDGDG
+58 VTDDGDG

-80 PASQND
+80 AASQNETEETASAAEGSENTPSED
-86 AAEPAPAETEDEE
+86 GTDQTGSAKETGNDKGSDEPAAPEQPAPTTAPAGDRAAEPPAK
-99 APAEEDAAPAD
+99 
-110 ETEAPETADAEGTED
+110 PET
-125 AAADDADAE
+125 
-134 DAAAEPATLELS
+134 
-146 APAVDT
+146 
-152 GDEAED
+152 
-158 TPAEPERTV
+158 TV
-167 TETEDGT
+167 TETKDGT
-174 VIEYGDYTVDPD
+174 VINYGVTEADPD
-186 VQVTKPEPAPEA
+186 VQAEKPVVKAKAAEEPASD
-198 AAPAEKAAD
+198 PAENEPDDKIM
-207 PEDETVTYEA
+207 TYEA
-217 PAEENTSVVSSVV
+217 PAEENTSVVSSVAAH
-230 ENVVKIVNNYK
+230 VVKIVNNCT
-241 DALNIILRNLKV
+241 DTLNIILRNLKV
-253 DAGTSKE
+253 DAGSSTE
-260 DAMNISGTGD
+260 DAMNITGKGD
-270 VTLELDGKNELISG
+270 VTLELDGKNELTGGSG
-284 SSTYDPAHG
+284 VKMDKWNDHKIVSDGLGSTDLG
-293 SHAGLSSRNLDG
+293 G
-305 TLTLTDADKDG
+305 TLTITGSGNSDASLIAKGADSPEDSSSFVKPGDGLNANNLVIEDASVTAIGGNRFDHDISISYSGDGLSAKDLTIT
-316 GSLTAKGGYSKDS
+316 GSTVTAKGGNSLCY
-329 GYVSSD
+329 
-335 GICAK
+335 
-340 DLSIIDTSITAVG
+340 
-353 GDVGGS
+353 
-359 SSSGGTGLSA
+359 GGTGVSA
-369 DVLNMTGSSLSA
+369 DV
-381 TGGNV
+381 
-386 NNSTDDYTD
+386 
-395 GGTGL
+395 
-400 HAGSLSMTGSS
+400 LSMTGSS
-411 LSATGGSVSNST
+411 LSAVGGSVSNST
-423 DDPTN
+423 GDFSD
-428 DPTNDY
+428 
-434 SIGGIGLDIGNYSN
+434 GGIGLHIGNYSD

-460 IGGNSSGSGKKA
+460 IGGNCSGSGKNA
-472 TGGTGAIIIGTAADS
+472 VGGVGVYFFGTAADG

-505 GSGNATG
+505 GSGNAKG
-512 GRGIDRNSGKIT
+512 GEGIYRNSGKIT

-549 YYNNANYYSSNND
+549 YYNNVNYYTSNDD

-567 GSLTAVGGSGSSKS
+567 GSLTAVGGSGSSK
-581 GSSKNGSSFDISSE
+581 NGSSFDIPSS
-595 LISNYYISDGET
+595 LTKKYYISDGET

-612 PGDREYN
+612 PGDPEYN
-619 IARSDRL
+619 IAASDRL

-651 VTGEPFRYVRG
+651 VTGEPFRYVNDG
-662 DHVYTI
+662 HVYTI
-668 ASRTATTIIWHCED
+668 ASRTDTTIIWHCED
-682 EGVED
+682 DGVED

-721 QRTIPQPEPD
+721 QRTIPQPEPG
-731 QPDTPSN
+731 QP

-761 TFETRTESGNY
+761 TFETRTEGCNY

-789 LPVLRELQASGAESI
+789 LPVLRELQASGAENI

>member
-44 TVDADGSKTIQVGG
+44 AVDEDGNKSIQVNGED
-58 QKVEDDGDG
+58 VTDDGDG

-80 PASQND
+80 AASQNETEETASAAEGSENTPSED
-86 AAEPAPAETEDEE
+86 GTDQTGSAKETGNDKGSDEPAAPEQPAPTTAPAGDRAAEPPAK
-99 APAEEDAAPAD
+99 
-110 ETEAPETADAEGTED
+110 PET
-125 AAADDADAE
+125 
-134 DAAAEPATLELS
+134 
-146 APAVDT
+146 
-152 GDEAED
+152 
-158 TPAEPERTV
+158 TV
-167 TETEDGT
+167 TETKDGT
-174 VIEYGDYTVDPD
+174 VINYGVTEADPD
-186 VQVTKPEPAPEA
+186 VQAEKPVVKAKAAEEPASD
-198 AAPAEKAAD
+198 PAENEPDDKIM
-207 PEDETVTYEA
+207 TYEA
-217 PAEENTSVVSSVV
+217 PAEENTSVVSSVAAH
-230 ENVVKIVNNYK
+230 VVKIVNNCT
-241 DALNIILRNLKV
+241 DTLNIILRNLKV
-253 DAGTSKE
+253 DAGSSTE
-260 DAMNISGTGD
+260 DAMNITGKGD
-270 VTLELDGKNELISG
+270 VTLELDGKNELTGGSG
-284 SSTYDPAHG
+284 VKMDKWNDHKIVSDGLGSTDLG
-293 SHAGLSSRNLDG
+293 G
-305 TLTLTDADKDG
+305 TLTITGSGNSDASLIAKGADSPEDSSSFVKPGDGLNANNLVIEDASVTAIGGNRFDHDISISYSGDGLSAKDLTIT
-316 GSLTAKGGYSKDS
+316 GSTVTAKGGNSLCY
-329 GYVSSD
+329 
-335 GICAK
+335 
-340 DLSIIDTSITAVG
+340 
-353 GDVGGS
+353 
-359 SSSGGTGLSA
+359 GGTGVSA
-369 DVLNMTGSSLSA
+369 DV
-381 TGGNV
+381 
-386 NNSTDDYTD
+386 
-395 GGTGL
+395 
-400 HAGSLSMTGSS
+400 LSMTGSS
-411 LSATGGSVSNST
+411 LSAVGGSVSNST
-423 DDPTN
+423 GDFSD
-428 DPTNDY
+428 
-434 SIGGIGLDIGNYSN
+434 GGIGLHIGNYSD

-460 IGGNSSGSGKKA
+460 IGGNCSGSGKNA
-472 TGGTGAIIIGTAADS
+472 VGGVGVYFFGTAADG

-505 GSGNATG
+505 GSGNAKG
-512 GRGIDRNSGKIT
+512 GEGIYRNSGKIT

-549 YYNNANYYSSNND
+549 YYNNVNYYTSNDD

-567 GSLTAVGGSGSSKS
+567 GSLTAVGGSGSSK
-581 GSSKNGSSFDISSE
+581 NGSSFDIPSS
-595 LISNYYISDGET
+595 LTKKYYISDGET

-612 PGDREYN
+612 PGDPEYN
-619 IARSDRL
+619 IAASDRL

-662 DHVYTI
+662 GHVYTI
-668 ASRTATTIIWHCED
+668 ASRTDTTIIWHCED

-721 QRTIPQPEPD
+721 QRTIPQPEPG
-731 QPDTPSN
+731 QPDN
-738 DTTAAAVPAALHLR
+738 TAAAVPAALHLR

-761 TFETRTESGNY
+761 AFETRTEGCNY

>member
-44 TVDADGSKTIQVGG
+44 VVNEDGNKSIQVNGED
-58 QKVEDDGDG
+58 VTDDGDG

-80 PASQND
+80 AASQND
-86 AAEPAPAETEDEE
+86 TEETASAAEGSENTPSEDGTDQTGSAKETGNDKGSDEPAAPEQPAPTTAPAGDRAAEPPAK
-99 APAEEDAAPAD
+99 
-110 ETEAPETADAEGTED
+110 PET
-125 AAADDADAE
+125 
-134 DAAAEPATLELS
+134 
-146 APAVDT
+146 
-152 GDEAED
+152 
-158 TPAEPERTV
+158 TV
-167 TETEDGT
+167 TETKDGT
-174 VIEYGDYTVDPD
+174 VINYGVTEADPD
-186 VQVTKPEPAPEA
+186 VQAEKPVVKAKAAEEPASD
-198 AAPAEKAAD
+198 PAENEPDDKIM
-207 PEDETVTYEA
+207 TYEA
-217 PAEENTSVVSSVV
+217 PAEENTSVVSSVAAH
-230 ENVVKIVNNYK
+230 VVKIVNNCT
-241 DALNIILRNLKV
+241 DTLNIILRNLKV

-270 VTLELDGKNELISG
+270 VTLELDGKNELIG
-284 SSTYDPAHG
+284 GIGAKNYGDVT
-293 SHAGLSSRNLDG
+293 AGLYSEDLDG

-316 GSLTAKGGYSKDS
+316 GSLTAKGGYSKDYRFASS
-329 GYVSSD
+329 G

-359 SSSGGTGLSA
+359 SSCGGTGLSA

-381 TGGNV
+381 TGG
-386 NNSTDDYTD
+386 
-395 GGTGL
+395 
-400 HAGSLSMTGSS
+400 
-411 LSATGGSVSNST
+411 SVSNST
-423 DDPTN
+423 SD
-428 DPTNDY
+428 
-434 SIGGIGLDIGNYSN
+434 SSSGGTGLSIGNYRQ

-460 IGGNSSGSGKKA
+460 IGGNSSSNGKNA
-472 TGGTGAIIIGTAADS
+472 GGGTGAIIIGTAADS

-505 GSGNATG
+505 GSGNAKG
-512 GRGIDRNSGKIT
+512 GRGIDRNSGEIT

-549 YYNNANYYSSNND
+549 YYNNANYYSSEIND

-567 GSLTAVGGSGSSKS
+567 GSLTAVGGSGSSK
-581 GSSKNGSSFDISSE
+581 NGSSFDISSE
-595 LISNYYISDGET
+595 LIKNYYISDGET
-607 LSVYE
+607 FSVYE
-612 PGDREYN
+612 PGDPEYN

-662 DHVYTI
+662 GHVYTI
-668 ASRTATTIIWHCED
+668 ASRTDSTITWHCND
-682 EGVED
+682 AGVED

-716 TICHL
+716 TICHTKKML
-721 QRTIPQPEPD
+721 PQPAPD
-731 QPDTPSN
+731 QTDSTETGGN
-738 DTTAAAVPAALHLR
+738 TATAVPASLHLR

-817 SALLALGGEDD
+817 SALLALGGEDG

>member
-44 TVDADGSKTIQVGG
+44 AVDEDGNKSIQVNGED
-58 QKVEDDGDG
+58 VTDDGDG
-67 TDDIIITGDNTQA
+67 TDDIILTGDNTQA
-80 PASQND
+80 AASQND
-86 AAEPAPAETEDEE
+86 TEETASAAEGSENTPSEDGTDQTGSAKETGNDKGSDEPAAPEQPAPTTAPAGDRAAEPPAK
-99 APAEEDAAPAD
+99 
-110 ETEAPETADAEGTED
+110 PET
-125 AAADDADAE
+125 
-134 DAAAEPATLELS
+134 
-146 APAVDT
+146 
-152 GDEAED
+152 
-158 TPAEPERTV
+158 TV
-167 TETEDGT
+167 TETKDGT
-174 VIEYGDYTVDPD
+174 VINYGVTEADPD
-186 VQVTKPEPAPEA
+186 VQAEKPVVKAKAAEEPASD
-198 AAPAEKAAD
+198 PAENEPD
-207 PEDETVTYEA
+207 DRIMTYEA
-217 PAEENTSVVSSVV
+217 PAEENTSVVSSVAAH
-230 ENVVKIVNNYK
+230 VVKIVNNCT
-241 DALNIILRNLKV
+241 DTLNIILRNLKV
-253 DAGTSKE
+253 DAGSSTE
-260 DAMNISGTGD
+260 DAMNITGKGD
-270 VTLELDGKNELISG
+270 VTLELDGKNELTGGSG
-284 SSTYDPAHG
+284 VKMDKWNDHKIVSDGLGSTDLG
-293 SHAGLSSRNLDG
+293 G
-305 TLTLTDADKDG
+305 TLTITGSGNSDASLIAKGADSPEDSSSFVKPGDGLNANNLVIEDASVTAIGGNRFDHDISISYSGDGLSAKDLTIT
-316 GSLTAKGGYSKDS
+316 GSTVTAKGGNSLCY
-329 GYVSSD
+329 
-335 GICAK
+335 
-340 DLSIIDTSITAVG
+340 
-353 GDVGGS
+353 
-359 SSSGGTGLSA
+359 GGTGVSA
-369 DVLNMTGSSLSA
+369 DV
-381 TGGNV
+381 
-386 NNSTDDYTD
+386 
-395 GGTGL
+395 
-400 HAGSLSMTGSS
+400 LSMTGSS
-411 LSATGGSVSNST
+411 LSAVGGSVSNST
-423 DDPTN
+423 GDFSD
-428 DPTNDY
+428 
-434 SIGGIGLDIGNYSN
+434 GGIGLNIGNYSN

-460 IGGNSSGSGKKA
+460 IGGNCSGSGKNVE
-472 TGGTGAIIIGTAADS
+472 GGVGVYFFGTVADG

-494 LLAQGG
+494 LFAQGG

-512 GRGIDRNSGKIT
+512 GKGIYRNSGKIT

-549 YYNNANYYSSNND
+549 YYNNVNYYSLNND

-567 GSLTAVGGSGSSKS
+567 GSLTAVGGSGSSK
-581 GSSKNGSSFDISSE
+581 NGSSFDISSDY
-595 LISNYYISDGET
+595 IKKYYISDGET

-619 IARSDRL
+619 IAGSDRF

-668 ASRTATTIIWHCED
+668 ASRTDTTIIWHCED

-721 QRTIPQPEPD
+721 QRTIPQPEPG
-731 QPDTPSN
+731 QP

-761 TFETRTESGNY
+761 TFETRTEGSNY
-772 IVDARR
+772 VVDARR

>member
-86 AAEPAPAETEDEE
+86 AADPAPAETEDEE

-110 ETEAPETADAEGTED
+110 EAEAPETADAEGTED

-230 ENVVKIVNNYK
+230 ENVVKIVNNCT
-241 DALNIILRNLKV
+241 DTLNIILRNLKV
-253 DAGTSKE
+253 DASSSTE
-260 DAMNISGTGD
+260 DAMNITGKGG

-284 SSTYDPAHG
+284 SSTADG
-293 SHAGLSSRNLDG
+293 SHAGLSSERLDG

-329 GYVSSD
+329 GYASSD

-359 SSSGGTGLSA
+359 SSRGGDGLSA

-381 TGGNV
+381 TGGSV
-386 NNSTDDYTD
+386 NNSTDDHSC

-400 HAGSLSMTGSS
+400 S
-411 LSATGGSVSNST
+411 
-423 DDPTN
+423 
-428 DPTNDY
+428 
-434 SIGGIGLDIGNYSN
+434 IGNYDG

-460 IGGNSSGSGKKA
+460 IGGNSSSSGKKA
-472 TGGTGAIIIGTAADS
+472 TGGTGANIIGTAADS

-494 LLAQGG
+494 LLVQGG
-500 NAQAS
+500 NAQTS

-524 ISDSAVTVAGGNAVS
+524 ISNSAVTVAGGNAVS

-549 YYNNANYYSSNND
+549 YYNNANYYNERNND

-567 GSLTAVGGSGSSKS
+567 GSLTAVGGSGSSK
-581 GSSKNGSSFDISSE
+581 NGSSFDISSE
-595 LISNYYISDGET
+595 LIKKYYISDGET
-607 LSVYE
+607 FSVYE

-668 ASRTATTIIWHCED
+668 ASRTDSTIIWHCND
-682 EGVED
+682 AGVED

-721 QRTIPQPEPD
+721 QRTIPQPEPG

>member
-110 ETEAPETADAEGTED
+110 EAEAPETADAEGTED

-217 PAEENTSVVSSVV
+217 PAEENTSVVSSVAAH
-230 ENVVKIVNNYK
+230 VVKIVNNCT
-241 DALNIILRNLKV
+241 DTLNIILRNLKV
-253 DAGTSKE
+253 DAGSSTE
-260 DAMNISGTGD
+260 DAMNITGKGD
-270 VTLELDGKNELISG
+270 VTLELDGKNELTGGSG
-284 SSTYDPAHG
+284 VKMDKWNDHKIVSDGLGSTDLG
-293 SHAGLSSRNLDG
+293 G
-305 TLTLTDADKDG
+305 TLTITGSGNSDASLIAKGADSPEDSSSFVKPGDGLNANNLVIEDASVTAIGGNRFDHDISISYSGDGLSAKDLTIT
-316 GSLTAKGGYSKDS
+316 GSTVTAKGGNSLCY
-329 GYVSSD
+329 
-335 GICAK
+335 
-340 DLSIIDTSITAVG
+340 
-353 GDVGGS
+353 
-359 SSSGGTGLSA
+359 GGTGVSA
-369 DVLNMTGSSLSA
+369 DV
-381 TGGNV
+381 
-386 NNSTDDYTD
+386 
-395 GGTGL
+395 
-400 HAGSLSMTGSS
+400 LSMTGSS
-411 LSATGGSVSNST
+411 LSAVGGSVSNST
-423 DDPTN
+423 GDFSD
-428 DPTNDY
+428 
-434 SIGGIGLDIGNYSN
+434 GGIGLHIGNYSD

-460 IGGNSSGSGKKA
+460 IGGNCSGSGKNA
-472 TGGTGAIIIGTAADS
+472 VGGVGVYFFGTAADG

-505 GSGNATG
+505 GSGNAKG
-512 GRGIDRNSGKIT
+512 GEGIYRNSGKIT

-549 YYNNANYYSSNND
+549 YYNNVNYYTSNDD

-567 GSLTAVGGSGSSKS
+567 GSLTAVGGSGSSK
-581 GSSKNGSSFDISSE
+581 NGSSFDIPSS
-595 LISNYYISDGET
+595 LTKKYYISDGET

-612 PGDREYN
+612 PGDPEYN
-619 IARSDRL
+619 IAASDRL

-662 DHVYTI
+662 GHVYTI
-668 ASRTATTIIWHCED
+668 ASRTDTTIIWHCED

-721 QRTIPQPEPD
+721 QRTIPQPEPG
-731 QPDTPSN
+731 QP

-761 TFETRTESGNY
+761 AFETRTEGCNY

>member
-44 TVDADGSKTIQVGG
+44 AVDEDGNKSIQVNGED
-58 QKVEDDGDG
+58 VTDDGDG

-80 PASQND
+80 AASQND
-86 AAEPAPAETEDEE
+86 TEETASAAEGSENTPSEDGTDQTGSAKETGNDKGSDEPAAPEQPAPTTAPAGDRAAEPPAK
-99 APAEEDAAPAD
+99 
-110 ETEAPETADAEGTED
+110 PET
-125 AAADDADAE
+125 
-134 DAAAEPATLELS
+134 
-146 APAVDT
+146 
-152 GDEAED
+152 
-158 TPAEPERTV
+158 TV
-167 TETEDGT
+167 TETKDGT
-174 VIEYGDYTVDPD
+174 VISYGVTEADPD
-186 VQVTKPEPAPEA
+186 VQAEKPVVKAKAAEEPASD
-198 AAPAEKAAD
+198 PAENEPGDKIM
-207 PEDETVTYEA
+207 TYEA
-217 PAEENTSVVSSVV
+217 PAEENTSVVSSVAAH
-230 ENVVKIVNNYK
+230 VVKIVNNCT
-241 DALNIILRNLKV
+241 DTLNIILRNLKV
-253 DAGTSKE
+253 DASSSTE
-260 DAMNISGTGD
+260 DAMNITGKGD

-284 SSTYDPAHG
+284 SSTYDSAHG
-293 SHAGLSSRNLDG
+293 SLAGLHSGHLDG

-359 SSSGGTGLSA
+359 LSYGGTGLSA

-381 TGGNV
+381 VGGSV
-386 NNSTDDYTD
+386 NNSTADSSS
-395 GGTGL
+395 GGLGL
-400 HAGSLSMTGSS
+400 G
-411 LSATGGSVSNST
+411 
-423 DDPTN
+423 
-428 DPTNDY
+428 
-434 SIGGIGLDIGNYSN
+434 IGNYDG

-460 IGGNSSGSGKKA
+460 IGGNNSGSGKNVV
-472 TGGTGAIIIGTAADS
+472 GGTGAFIMGTAADS

-505 GSGNATG
+505 GSGNARG

-567 GSLTAVGGSGSSKS
+567 GSLIAVGGS

-595 LISNYYISDGET
+595 LIKKYYISDGET

-612 PGDREYN
+612 PGDPEYN
-619 IARSDRL
+619 IAASDRL

-662 DHVYTI
+662 GHVYTI
-668 ASRTATTIIWHCED
+668 ASRTDSTITWHCND
-682 EGVED
+682 AGVED
-687 LELPIPA
+687 LELPVPA
-694 GSTFD
+694 EAAFD

-731 QPDTPSN
+731 QPNIPSN

-761 TFETRTESGNY
+761 AFETRTEGCNY

-817 SALLALGGEDD
+817 SALLALGGEDG

-845 TVHNELL
+845 AVHNELL

>member
-110 ETEAPETADAEGTED
+110 EAEAPETADAEGTED

-284 SSTYDPAHG
+284 SSTYDSAHG
-293 SHAGLSSRNLDG
+293 SLAGLHSGLLDG

-335 GICAK
+335 GIYAK

-359 SSSGGTGLSA
+359 SSRGGIGLYAES
-369 DVLNMTGSSLSA
+369 LN
-381 TGGNV
+381 
-386 NNSTDDYTD
+386 
-395 GGTGL
+395 
-400 HAGSLSMTGSS
+400 MTGSS

-423 DDPTN
+423 DD
-428 DPTNDY
+428 Y
-434 SIGGIGLDIGNYSN
+434 SSGGFGLEIGNYRG

-460 IGGNSSGSGKKA
+460 IGGNCSSSNGKKA
-472 TGGTGAIIIGTAADS
+472 VGGTGAFIMGTAADS

-494 LLAQGG
+494 LFAQGG

-512 GRGIDRNSGKIT
+512 GRGIDRNSGEIT

-567 GSLTAVGGSGSSKS
+567 GSLTAVGGSGSSK
-581 GSSKNGSSFDISSE
+581 NGSSFDISSE
-595 LISNYYISDGET
+595 LIKKYYISDGET

-612 PGDREYN
+612 PGDPEYN
-619 IARSDRL
+619 IAASDRL

-634 VYYNHSAVVQ
+634 VYYNNSAVVQ

-668 ASRTATTIIWHCED
+668 ASRTDSTIIWHCND
-682 EGVED
+682 AGVED
-687 LELPIPA
+687 LELPVPA
-694 GSTFD
+694 EAAFD
-699 AMKHEWVT
+699 AMKHEWLT
-707 SEDGTYEEC
+707 SADGTYEEC

-731 QPDTPSN
+731 QP

-761 TFETRTESGNY
+761 TFETRTEGYNY

>member
-86 AAEPAPAETEDEE
+86 AAEPTPAETEDEE

-110 ETEAPETADAEGTED
+110 EAEAPETADAEGTED

-253 DAGTSKE
+253 DAGSSTE
-260 DAMNISGTGD
+260 DAMNITGKGS

-284 SSTYDPAHG
+284 SSTADG
-293 SHAGLSSRNLDG
+293 SHAGLSSERLDG

-329 GYVSSD
+329 SSAGSD
-335 GICAK
+335 GIRAK

-359 SSSGGTGLSA
+359 SYRGGTGLSA

-381 TGGNV
+381 TGGSV
-386 NNSTDDYTD
+386 NNSTADSSS
-395 GGTGL
+395 GGLGLGIGNSLGTGL
-400 HAGSLSMTGSS
+400 H
-411 LSATGGSVSNST
+411 
-423 DDPTN
+423 
-428 DPTNDY
+428 
-434 SIGGIGLDIGNYSN
+434 

-460 IGGNSSGSGKKA
+460 IGGNSSSSSGKNA
-472 TGGTGAIIIGTAADS
+472 TGGMGASITGLTADN

-494 LLAQGG
+494 LLVQGG

-505 GSGNATG
+505 GSGNAKG

-549 YYNNANYYSSNND
+549 YYNNDNYYSANNND

-581 GSSKNGSSFDISSE
+581 GSSKNGSSFDISSW
-595 LISNYYISDGET
+595 LIQNYYISDGET
-607 LSVYE
+607 FSVYE
-612 PGDREYN
+612 PGDPKYD
-619 IARSDRL
+619 IAGSDRF

-668 ASRTATTIIWHCED
+668 ASRTDSTITWHCND
-682 EGVED
+682 AGVED
-687 LELPIPA
+687 LELPVPA
-694 GSTFD
+694 EAAFD
-699 AMKHEWVT
+699 AMKHEWLT
-707 SEDGTYEEC
+707 SADGTYEEC

-761 TFETRTESGNY
+761 TFETRTESSNY

>member
-110 ETEAPETADAEGTED
+110 EAEAPETADAEGTED

-230 ENVVKIVNNYK
+230 ENVVKIVNNCT
-241 DALNIILRNLKV
+241 DTLNIILRNLKV
-253 DAGTSKE
+253 DASPSTE
-260 DAMNISGTGD
+260 DAMNITGKGS

-284 SSTYDPAHG
+284 SSTYDSAHG
-293 SHAGLSSRNLDG
+293 SLAGLHSGLLDG

-335 GICAK
+335 GIYAK

-359 SSSGGTGLSA
+359 LSYGGTGLSA

-386 NNSTDDYTD
+386 NNSTAD
-395 GGTGL
+395 
-400 HAGSLSMTGSS
+400 S
-411 LSATGGSVSNST
+411 
-423 DDPTN
+423 
-428 DPTNDY
+428 
-434 SIGGIGLDIGNYSN
+434 SIGGYGLSIGNYRK

-460 IGGNSSGSGKKA
+460 IGGNNSGSGKEVV
-472 TGGTGAIIIGTAADS
+472 GGMGASIIGTAADS

-505 GSGNATG
+505 GSGNAEG

-549 YYNNANYYSSNND
+549 YYNNANYYNERNND

-567 GSLTAVGGSGSSKS
+567 GSLTAVGGSGSSK
-581 GSSKNGSSFDISSE
+581 NGSSFDISSS
-595 LISNYYISDGET
+595 LINNYYISDGET

-612 PGDREYN
+612 PGNSEYN

-634 VYYNHSAVVQ
+634 VYYNNSAVVQ

-668 ASRTATTIIWHCED
+668 ASRTDSTITWHCD
-682 EGVED
+682 DAGVED
-687 LELPIPA
+687 LELPVPA
-694 GSTFD
+694 EAAFD

-761 TFETRTESGNY
+761 AFETRTESGNY

>member
-110 ETEAPETADAEGTED
+110 EAEAPETADAEGTED

-198 AAPAEKAAD
+198 AAPAKKAAD

-284 SSTYDPAHG
+284 GSTSDPAADA
-293 SHAGLSSRNLDG
+293 HAGLSSERLDG

-335 GICAK
+335 GIYAK

-359 SSSGGTGLSA
+359 LSYGGTGLSA

-381 TGGNV
+381 TGGSV
-386 NNSTDDYTD
+386 NNST
-395 GGTGL
+395 
-400 HAGSLSMTGSS
+400 A
-411 LSATGGSVSNST
+411 
-423 DDPTN
+423 
-428 DPTNDY
+428 DY
-434 SIGGIGLDIGNYSN
+434 SSGGLGLGIGNYDG

-460 IGGNSSGSGKKA
+460 IGGNSSSSGKKVE
-472 TGGTGAIIIGTAADS
+472 GGTGASIIGNADDS

-494 LLAQGG
+494 LLVQGG

-549 YYNNANYYSSNND
+549 YHNHDNYYNERNND

-567 GSLTAVGGSGSSKS
+567 GSLTAVGGSGSSK
-581 GSSKNGSSFDISSE
+581 NGSSFDISSS
-595 LISNYYISDGET
+595 LINNYYISDGET

-612 PGDREYN
+612 PGNSEYN

-668 ASRTATTIIWHCED
+668 ASRTDSTIIWHCED

-817 SALLALGGEDD
+817 SALLALGGDDD

>member
-44 TVDADGSKTIQVGG
+44 VVNEDGNKSIQVNGED
-58 QKVEDDGDG
+58 VTDDGDG

-80 PASQND
+80 AASQND
-86 AAEPAPAETEDEE
+86 TEETASAAEGSENTPSEDGTDQTGSAKETGNDKGSDEPAAPEQPAPTT
-99 APAEEDAAPAD
+99 APAGDHTAEPPAK
-110 ETEAPETADAEGTED
+110 PET
-125 AAADDADAE
+125 
-134 DAAAEPATLELS
+134 
-146 APAVDT
+146 
-152 GDEAED
+152 
-158 TPAEPERTV
+158 TV
-167 TETEDGT
+167 TETKDGT
-174 VIEYGDYTVDPD
+174 VTEYGAFEADPD
-186 VQVTKPEPAPEA
+186 VQAEKQVVKAKAAEEPAND
-198 AAPAEKAAD
+198 PAENEPDDKIM
-207 PEDETVTYEA
+207 TYEA
-217 PAEENTSVVSSVV
+217 PAEENTSLASSVAAH
-230 ENVVKIVNNYK
+230 VVKIVNNCT
-241 DALNIILRNLKV
+241 DTLNIILRNLKV
-253 DAGTSKE
+253 DAGSSTE
-260 DAMNISGTGD
+260 DAMNITGKGD

-284 SSTYDPAHG
+284 SSTADG
-293 SHAGLSSRNLDG
+293 SHAGLYSRHLDG

-316 GSLTAKGGYSKDS
+316 GSLTAKGGYSKDYRFASS
-329 GYVSSD
+329 G

-359 SSSGGTGLSA
+359 SSCGGTGLSA

-381 TGGNV
+381 TGGSV
-386 NNSTDDYTD
+386 NNSTYD
-395 GGTGL
+395 
-400 HAGSLSMTGSS
+400 SS
-411 LSATGGSVSNST
+411 LGG
-423 DDPTN
+423 
-428 DPTNDY
+428 Y
-434 SIGGIGLDIGNYSN
+434 GLSIGNYDG

-460 IGGNSSGSGKKA
+460 IGGNNSGSGKKVV
-472 TGGTGAIIIGTAADS
+472 GGMGASIIGTAADS
-487 YLIDHVT
+487 YQIDHVT

-505 GSGNATG
+505 GSGNAEG

-549 YYNNANYYSSNND
+549 YYNNANYYFADNND

-567 GSLTAVGGSGSSKS
+567 GSLTAMGGSGSSKS
-581 GSSKNGSSFDISSE
+581 GSSKKGSSFDISSE
-595 LISNYYISDGET
+595 LIKNYYISDGET
-607 LSVYE
+607 FSVYE
-612 PGDREYN
+612 PGDPEYN

-662 DHVYTI
+662 GHVYTI
-668 ASRTATTIIWHCED
+668 ASRTDSTITWHCD
-682 EGVED
+682 DAGVED
-687 LELPIPA
+687 LELPVPA
-694 GSTFD
+694 EAAFD

-817 SALLALGGEDD
+817 SALLALGGEDG

>member
-44 TVDADGSKTIQVGG
+44 AVDEDGNKSIQVNGED
-58 QKVEDDGDG
+58 VTDDGDG

-80 PASQND
+80 AASQND
-86 AAEPAPAETEDEE
+86 TEETASAAEGSENTPSEDGTDQTGSAKETGNDKGSDEPAAPEQPAPTTAPAGDRAAEPPAK
-99 APAEEDAAPAD
+99 
-110 ETEAPETADAEGTED
+110 PET
-125 AAADDADAE
+125 
-134 DAAAEPATLELS
+134 
-146 APAVDT
+146 
-152 GDEAED
+152 
-158 TPAEPERTV
+158 TV
-167 TETEDGT
+167 TETKDGT
-174 VIEYGDYTVDPD
+174 VINYGVTEADPD
-186 VQVTKPEPAPEA
+186 VQAEKPVVKAKAAEEPASD
-198 AAPAEKAAD
+198 PAENEPDDKIM
-207 PEDETVTYEA
+207 TYEA
-217 PAEENTSVVSSVV
+217 PAEENTSVVSSVAAH
-230 ENVVKIVNNYK
+230 VVKIVNNCT
-241 DALNIILRNLKV
+241 DTLNIILRNLKV

-270 VTLELDGKNELISG
+270 VTLELDGKNELIGG
-284 SSTYDPAHG
+284 SSTADPVDD
-293 SHAGLSSRNLDG
+293 SLAGLHSGHLDG

-316 GSLTAKGGYSKDS
+316 GSLTAKGGYSEDS
-329 GYVSSD
+329 NYASSD
-335 GICAK
+335 GIRAK
-340 DLSIIDTSITAVG
+340 DLSIIGTSITAVG

-359 SSSGGTGLSA
+359 SSRGGIGLYAES
-369 DVLNMTGSSLSA
+369 LN
-381 TGGNV
+381 
-386 NNSTDDYTD
+386 
-395 GGTGL
+395 
-400 HAGSLSMTGSS
+400 MTGSS

-423 DDPTN
+423 DD
-428 DPTNDY
+428 Y
-434 SIGGIGLDIGNYSN
+434 SSGGFGLEIGNYRG

-460 IGGNSSGSGKKA
+460 IGGNNSGSGKNVV
-472 TGGTGAIIIGTAADS
+472 GGMGAYFFGTAADG

-505 GSGNATG
+505 GSGNAKG
-512 GRGIDRNSGKIT
+512 GEGIYRNSGKIT

-549 YYNNANYYSSNND
+549 YYNNVNYYTSNDD

-567 GSLTAVGGSGSSKS
+567 GSLTAVGGSGSSK
-581 GSSKNGSSFDISSE
+581 NGSSFNIPSS
-595 LISNYYISDGET
+595 LTKKYYISDGET

-612 PGDREYN
+612 PGDPEYN
-619 IARSDRL
+619 IAASDRL

-662 DHVYTI
+662 GHVYTI
-668 ASRTATTIIWHCED
+668 ASRTDTTIIWHCED

-721 QRTIPQPEPD
+721 QRTIPQPEPG

-761 TFETRTESGNY
+761 AFETRTENGNY

>member
-44 TVDADGSKTIQVGG
+44 VVNEDGNKSIQVNGED
-58 QKVEDDGDG
+58 VTDDGDG

-80 PASQND
+80 AASQND
-86 AAEPAPAETEDEE
+86 TAEPAPAETEDEE
-99 APAEEDAAPAD
+99 APAEEDVAPAD
-110 ETEAPETADAEGTED
+110 EAEAPETADAEGTED

-270 VTLELDGKNELISG
+270 VTLELDGKNELIG
-284 SSTYDPAHG
+284 GIGAKNYGDVT
-293 SHAGLSSRNLDG
+293 AGLHSRRLDG
-305 TLTLTDADKDG
+305 TLTITDENKDG
-316 GSLTAKGGYSKDS
+316 GSLTSKGGNSDASHPRSSGGIYANDLAIIETTVTAKGGDS
-329 GYVSSD
+329 VN
-335 GICAK
+335 
-340 DLSIIDTSITAVG
+340 T
-353 GDVGGS
+353 
-359 SSSGGTGLSA
+359 SGGKGLDAASLTM
-369 DVLNMTGSSLSA
+369 VGSSLSA
-381 TGGNV
+381 TGGNSS
-386 NNSTDDYTD
+386 NTSN
-395 GGTGL
+395 
-400 HAGSLSMTGSS
+400 APGSS
-411 LSATGGSVSNST
+411 AS
-423 DDPTN
+423 
-428 DPTNDY
+428 
-434 SIGGIGLDIGNYSN
+434 GGIGLLVGNYVNKGSSISN
-448 LKSNI
+448 
-453 SDSHISA
+453 SHISA
-460 IGGNSSGSGKKA
+460 VGGDAFSSSSNVSGGSGA
-472 TGGTGAIIIGTAADS
+472 VFYGTCPGFQM
-487 YLIDHVT
+487 DHVT
-494 LLAQGG
+494 FLAQGG
-500 NAQAS
+500 NASSDTGSAS
-505 GSGNATG
+505 GGCGFDRNGHTSSIAGEFAAIGGNAT
-512 GRGIDRNSGKIT
+512 
-524 ISDSAVTVAGGNAVS
+524 TV
-539 ESGTATGGGG
+539 SGTAKGGDG
-549 YYNNANYYSSNND
+549 YYSLCYYAPAHADSS
-562 VHLVS
+562 LRLAS
-567 GSLTAVGGSGSSKS
+567 GNFTAIGGSGSTA
-581 GSSKNGSSFDISSE
+581 NGNSILYETDYRYNSPMK
-595 LISNYYISDGET
+595 ISDGVN
-607 LSVYE
+607 LNVYQT
-612 PGDREYN
+612 GDDEF
-619 IARSDRL
+619 ALQDDFVPSDH
-626 VVSEDSGI
+626 GAFT
-634 VYYNHSAVVQ
+634 YYKNATVIQ

-651 VTGEPFRYVRG
+651 VTGEPFRYVNDG
-662 DHVYTI
+662 HVYTI
-668 ASRTATTIIWHCED
+668 ASRTDTTIIWHCND
-682 EGVED
+682 AGVED
-687 LELPIPA
+687 LELPVPA
-694 GSTFD
+694 EAAFD
-699 AMKHEWVT
+699 AMKHEWLT

>member
-110 ETEAPETADAEGTED
+110 EAEAPETADAEGTED

-186 VQVTKPEPAPEA
+186 VQVTKPEPSPEA

-217 PAEENTSVVSSVV
+217 PAEENTSVVSSVAAH
-230 ENVVKIVNNYK
+230 VVKIVNNYK

-253 DAGTSKE
+253 DAGSSTE
-260 DAMNISGTGD
+260 DAMNITGKGD

-284 SSTYDPAHG
+284 SSTADG
-293 SHAGLSSRNLDG
+293 SHAGLYSRRFDG

-329 GYVSSD
+329 SSAGSD
-335 GICAK
+335 GIRAK

-359 SSSGGTGLSA
+359 SYRGGTGLSA
-369 DVLNMTGSSLSA
+369 EVLNMTGSSLSA
-381 TGGNV
+381 TGGSV
-386 NNSTDDYTD
+386 NNSTDD
-395 GGTGL
+395 
-400 HAGSLSMTGSS
+400 SS
-411 LSATGGSVSNST
+411 LGG
-423 DDPTN
+423 
-428 DPTNDY
+428 Y
-434 SIGGIGLDIGNYSN
+434 GLSIGNYDG

-460 IGGNSSGSGKKA
+460 IGGNNSGSGKKVV
-472 TGGTGAIIIGTAADS
+472 GGMGASIIGTAADS

-494 LLAQGG
+494 LLVQGG

-549 YYNNANYYSSNND
+549 YYNNANYYSANNND

-567 GSLTAVGGSGSSKS
+567 GSLTAVGGSGSSK
-581 GSSKNGSSFDISSE
+581 NGSSFDISSE
-595 LISNYYISDGET
+595 LIKKYYISDGET

-612 PGDREYN
+612 PGDPEYN

-662 DHVYTI
+662 GHVYTI

>member
-99 APAEEDAAPAD
+99 APAD
-110 ETEAPETADAEGTED
+110 EAEAPETADAEGTED
-125 AAADDADAE
+125 ADAE
-134 DAAAEPATLELS
+134 EAAAEPATLELS

-167 TETEDGT
+167 TETEDST
-174 VIEYGDYTVDPD
+174 VIEYGDYAVDPD

-253 DAGTSKE
+253 DAGSSTE
-260 DAMNISGTGD
+260 DAMNITGKGD
-270 VTLELDGKNELISG
+270 VTLELDGKNELIG
-284 SSTYDPAHG
+284 GIGAKNYGDVI
-293 SHAGLSSRNLDG
+293 AGLHSRRLDG
-305 TLTLTDADKDG
+305 TLTITDENKDG
-316 GSLTAKGGYSKDS
+316 GSLTSKGGN
-329 GYVSSD
+329 SD
-335 GICAK
+335 A
-340 DLSIIDTSITAVG
+340 SHPR
-353 GDVGGS
+353 
-359 SSSGGTGLSA
+359 SSGGIYANDLAIIETTVTAKAGDSVNTSGGDGLNAASLTIV
-369 DVLNMTGSSLSA
+369 DSSLSA
-381 TGGNV
+381 TGGN
-386 NNSTDDYTD
+386 SFGGSGGD
-395 GGTGL
+395 GL
-400 HAGSLSMTGSS
+400 VAGNYGRNKGSS
-411 LSATGGSVSNST
+411 ISN
-423 DDPTN
+423 
-428 DPTNDY
+428 
-434 SIGGIGLDIGNYSN
+434 
-448 LKSNI
+448 
-453 SDSHISA
+453 SHISA
-460 IGGNSSGSGKKA
+460 VGGDAFSSSSNVSGGRGA
-472 TGGTGAIIIGTAADS
+472 VFYGTCPGFQM
-487 YLIDHVT
+487 DHVT
-494 LLAQGG
+494 FLAQGG
-500 NAQAS
+500 NAS
-505 GSGNATG
+505 SDTGSATGGYGFYRNGHTSSIAGEFAAIGGNAT
-512 GRGIDRNSGKIT
+512 
-524 ISDSAVTVAGGNAVS
+524 TV
-539 ESGTATGGGG
+539 SGTATGGNG
-549 YYNNANYYSSNND
+549 Y
-562 VHLVS
+562 
-567 GSLTAVGGSGSSKS
+567 GSLCYYAPAHADSSLRLASGNFTAIGGSGSTA
-581 GSSKNGSSFDISSE
+581 NGNSILYETDYRYNSPMK
-595 LISNYYISDGET
+595 ISDGVN
-607 LSVYE
+607 LNVYQT
-612 PGDREYN
+612 GDDEF
-619 IARSDRL
+619 ALQDDFVPSDH
-626 VVSEDSGI
+626 GAFT
-634 VYYNHSAVVQ
+634 YYKNATVIQ

-651 VTGEPFRYVRG
+651 VTGEPFRYVNDG
-662 DHVYTI
+662 HVYTI
-668 ASRTATTIIWHCED
+668 ASRTDTTIIWHCED

-761 TFETRTESGNY
+761 AFETRTESGNY

-804 TFVTNL
+804 TFVTNG

>member
-44 TVDADGSKTIQVGG
+44 VVNEDGNKSIQVNGED
-58 QKVEDDGDG
+58 VTDDGDG

-80 PASQND
+80 AASQND
-86 AAEPAPAETEDEE
+86 TEETASAAEGSENTPSEDGTDQTGSAKETGNDKGSDEPAAPEQPAPTTAPAGDRAAEPPAK
-99 APAEEDAAPAD
+99 
-110 ETEAPETADAEGTED
+110 PET
-125 AAADDADAE
+125 
-134 DAAAEPATLELS
+134 
-146 APAVDT
+146 
-152 GDEAED
+152 
-158 TPAEPERTV
+158 TV
-167 TETEDGT
+167 TETKDGT
-174 VIEYGDYTVDPD
+174 VTEYGAFEADPD
-186 VQVTKPEPAPEA
+186 VQAEKPVVKAKAAEEPASD
-198 AAPAEKAAD
+198 PAENEPDDKIM
-207 PEDETVTYEA
+207 TYEA
-217 PAEENTSVVSSVV
+217 PAEENTSVVSSVAAH
-230 ENVVKIVNNYK
+230 VVKIVNNYK

-284 SSTYDPAHG
+284 SSTVDG
-293 SHAGLSSRNLDG
+293 SHAGLYSEDLDG

-316 GSLTAKGGYSKDS
+316 GSLTAKGGYSKD
-329 GYVSSD
+329 YRFASSS

-359 SSSGGTGLSA
+359 SSCGGTGLHA

-381 TGGNV
+381 TGGSV
-386 NNSTDDYTD
+386 NNSTDDYSA
-395 GGTGL
+395 GGFGL
-400 HAGSLSMTGSS
+400 R
-411 LSATGGSVSNST
+411 
-423 DDPTN
+423 
-428 DPTNDY
+428 
-434 SIGGIGLDIGNYSN
+434 IGNYRN

-460 IGGNSSGSGKKA
+460 IGGNNSGSGKEVE
-472 TGGTGAIIIGTAADS
+472 GGMGAIIIGTAADS
-487 YLIDHVT
+487 YQIDHVT

-505 GSGNATG
+505 GSGNAEG

-549 YYNNANYYSSNND
+549 YYNNANYYNERNND

-581 GSSKNGSSFDISSE
+581 GSSKKGSSFDISSE
-595 LISNYYISDGET
+595 LIKNYYISDGET

-612 PGDREYN
+612 PGDPEYN

-662 DHVYTI
+662 GHVYTI

-778 DGLDTATLLAP
+778 DGLDTATLIAP

-817 SALLALGGEDD
+817 SALLALGGEDG

>member
-44 TVDADGSKTIQVGG
+44 AVDEDGNKSIQVNGED
-58 QKVEDDGDG
+58 VTDDGDG

-80 PASQND
+80 AASQNETEETASAAEGSENTPSED
-86 AAEPAPAETEDEE
+86 GTDQTGSAKETGNDKGSDEPAAPEQPAPTTAPAGDRAAEPPAK
-99 APAEEDAAPAD
+99 
-110 ETEAPETADAEGTED
+110 PET
-125 AAADDADAE
+125 
-134 DAAAEPATLELS
+134 
-146 APAVDT
+146 
-152 GDEAED
+152 
-158 TPAEPERTV
+158 TV
-167 TETEDGT
+167 TETKDGT
-174 VIEYGDYTVDPD
+174 VINYGVTEADPD
-186 VQVTKPEPAPEA
+186 VQAEKPVVKAKAAEEPASD
-198 AAPAEKAAD
+198 PAENEPDDKIM
-207 PEDETVTYEA
+207 TYEA
-217 PAEENTSVVSSVV
+217 PAEENTSVVSSVAAH
-230 ENVVKIVNNYK
+230 VVKIVNNCT
-241 DALNIILRNLKV
+241 DTLNIILRNLKV
-253 DAGTSKE
+253 DAGSSTE
-260 DAMNISGTGD
+260 DAMNITGKGD
-270 VTLELDGKNELISG
+270 VTLELDGKNELTGGSG
-284 SSTYDPAHG
+284 VKMDKWNDHKIVSDGLGSTDLG
-293 SHAGLSSRNLDG
+293 G
-305 TLTLTDADKDG
+305 TLTITGSGNSDASLIAKGADSPEDSSSFVKPGDGLNANNLVIEDASVTAIGGNRFDHDISISYSGDGLSAKDLTIT
-316 GSLTAKGGYSKDS
+316 GSTVTAKGGNSLCY
-329 GYVSSD
+329 
-335 GICAK
+335 
-340 DLSIIDTSITAVG
+340 
-353 GDVGGS
+353 
-359 SSSGGTGLSA
+359 GGTGVSA
-369 DVLNMTGSSLSA
+369 DV
-381 TGGNV
+381 
-386 NNSTDDYTD
+386 
-395 GGTGL
+395 
-400 HAGSLSMTGSS
+400 LSMTGSS
-411 LSATGGSVSNST
+411 LSAVGGSVSNST
-423 DDPTN
+423 GDFSD
-428 DPTNDY
+428 
-434 SIGGIGLDIGNYSN
+434 GGIGLHIGNYSD

-460 IGGNSSGSGKKA
+460 IGGNCSGSGKNA
-472 TGGTGAIIIGTAADS
+472 VGGVGVYFFGTAADG

-505 GSGNATG
+505 GSGNAKG
-512 GRGIDRNSGKIT
+512 GEGIYRNSGKIT

-549 YYNNANYYSSNND
+549 YYNNVNYYTSNDD

-567 GSLTAVGGSGSSKS
+567 GSLTAVGGSGSSK
-581 GSSKNGSSFDISSE
+581 NGSSFDIPSS
-595 LISNYYISDGET
+595 LTKKYYISDGET

-612 PGDREYN
+612 PGDPEYN
-619 IARSDRL
+619 IAASDRL

-662 DHVYTI
+662 GHVYTI
-668 ASRTATTIIWHCED
+668 ASRTDSTITWHCD
-682 EGVED
+682 DAGVED
-687 LELPIPA
+687 LELPVPA
-694 GSTFD
+694 EAAFD
-699 AMKHEWVT
+699 AMKHEWLT

-778 DGLDTATLLAP
+778 DGLDTATLIAP

>member
-1 MRLRKTLKRT
+1 
-11 AAATLALSMAL
+11 MAL
-22 SAAAPAVTAAY
+22 SAAAPTVSAAY
-33 ICDVSQGSVNI
+33 VCDVSQGSVNI
-44 TVDADGSKTIQVGG
+44 VVNEDGNKSIQVNGED
-58 QKVEDDGDG
+58 VTDDGDG

-80 PASQND
+80 AASQND
-86 AAEPAPAETEDEE
+86 TEETASAAEGSENTPSEDGTDQTGSAKETGNDKGSDEPAAPEQPAPTTAPAGDRAAEPPAK
-99 APAEEDAAPAD
+99 
-110 ETEAPETADAEGTED
+110 PET
-125 AAADDADAE
+125 
-134 DAAAEPATLELS
+134 
-146 APAVDT
+146 
-152 GDEAED
+152 
-158 TPAEPERTV
+158 TV
-167 TETEDGT
+167 TETKDGT
-174 VIEYGDYTVDPD
+174 VTEYGAFEADPD
-186 VQVTKPEPAPEA
+186 VQAEKQVVKAKAAEEPAND
-198 AAPAEKAAD
+198 PAENEPDDKIM
-207 PEDETVTYEA
+207 TYEA
-217 PAEENTSVVSSVV
+217 PAEENTSLASSVAAH
-230 ENVVKIVNNYK
+230 VVKIVNNCT
-241 DALNIILRNLKV
+241 DTLNIILRNLKV
-253 DAGTSKE
+253 DAGSSTE
-260 DAMNISGTGD
+260 DAMNITGKGD

-284 SSTYDPAHG
+284 SSTVDG
-293 SHAGLSSRNLDG
+293 SHAGLYSEDLDG
-305 TLTLTDADKDG
+305 TLTLTDANKDG
-316 GSLTAKGGYSKDS
+316 GSLTAKGGYSKD
-329 GYVSSD
+329 YRFASSS

-359 SSSGGTGLSA
+359 SSCGGTGLHA

-381 TGGNV
+381 TGGSV
-386 NNSTDDYTD
+386 NNSTYD
-395 GGTGL
+395 
-400 HAGSLSMTGSS
+400 SS
-411 LSATGGSVSNST
+411 LGG
-423 DDPTN
+423 
-428 DPTNDY
+428 Y
-434 SIGGIGLDIGNYSN
+434 GLSIGNYDG

-460 IGGNSSGSGKKA
+460 IGGNNSGSGKEVV
-472 TGGTGAIIIGTAADS
+472 GGMGASIIGTAADS
-487 YLIDHVT
+487 YQIDHVT

-505 GSGNATG
+505 GSGNAEG

-549 YYNNANYYSSNND
+549 YYNNANYYFADNND

-581 GSSKNGSSFDISSE
+581 GSSKKGSSFDISSE
-595 LISNYYISDGET
+595 LIKNYYISDGEMF
-607 LSVYE
+607 SVYE
-612 PGDREYN
+612 PGDPEYN

-662 DHVYTI
+662 GHVYTI
-668 ASRTATTIIWHCED
+668 ASRTDSTITWHCND
-682 EGVED
+682 AGVED
-687 LELPIPA
+687 LELPVPA
-694 GSTFD
+694 EAAFD
-699 AMKHEWVT
+699 AMKHEWLT

-716 TICHL
+716 TICHTKKML
-721 QRTIPQPEPD
+721 PQPAPD
-731 QPDTPSN
+731 QTDTPSN
-738 DTTAAAVPAALHLR
+738 VTTAAAVPAALHLR

-804 TFVTNL
+804 TFVTTL

>member
-44 TVDADGSKTIQVGG
+44 VVNEDGNKSIQVNGED
-58 QKVEDDGDG
+58 VTDDGDG

-80 PASQND
+80 AASQND
-86 AAEPAPAETEDEE
+86 TEETASAAEGSENTPSEDGTDQTGSAKETGNDKGSDEPAAPEQPAPTT
-99 APAEEDAAPAD
+99 APAGNRTAEPPAK
-110 ETEAPETADAEGTED
+110 PET
-125 AAADDADAE
+125 
-134 DAAAEPATLELS
+134 
-146 APAVDT
+146 
-152 GDEAED
+152 
-158 TPAEPERTV
+158 TV
-167 TETEDGT
+167 TETKDGT
-174 VIEYGDYTVDPD
+174 VINYGVTEADPD
-186 VQVTKPEPAPEA
+186 VQAEKPVVKAKAAEEPASD
-198 AAPAEKAAD
+198 PAENEPDDKIM
-207 PEDETVTYEA
+207 THEA

-230 ENVVKIVNNYK
+230 ENVVKIVNNCT
-241 DALNIILRNLKV
+241 DTLNIILRNLKV
-253 DAGTSKE
+253 DAGSSTE
-260 DAMNISGTGD
+260 DAMNITGKGD

-284 SSTYDPAHG
+284 SSTADG
-293 SHAGLSSRNLDG
+293 SHAGLYSEDLDG

-316 GSLTAKGGYSKDS
+316 GSLTAKGGYSKD
-329 GYVSSD
+329 YRFASSS

-340 DLSIIDTSITAVG
+340 DLSIIDTSITAIG

-359 SSSGGTGLSA
+359 SSCGGTGLSA

-381 TGGNV
+381 TGGSV
-386 NNSTDDYTD
+386 NNSTYD
-395 GGTGL
+395 
-400 HAGSLSMTGSS
+400 S
-411 LSATGGSVSNST
+411 
-423 DDPTN
+423 
-428 DPTNDY
+428 
-434 SIGGIGLDIGNYSN
+434 SIGGYGLSIGNYDG

-460 IGGNSSGSGKKA
+460 IGGNNSGSGKKVV
-472 TGGTGAIIIGTAADS
+472 GGMGASIIGTAADS

-494 LLAQGG
+494 LLVQGG

-512 GRGIDRNSGKIT
+512 GRGIDRNSGEIT

-549 YYNNANYYSSNND
+549 YYNNANYYSSEIND

-567 GSLTAVGGSGSSKS
+567 GSLTAVGGSGSSK
-581 GSSKNGSSFDISSE
+581 NGSSFDISSE
-595 LISNYYISDGET
+595 LIKNYYISDGET
-607 LSVYE
+607 FSVYE
-612 PGDREYN
+612 PGDPEYN

-662 DHVYTI
+662 GHVYTI
-668 ASRTATTIIWHCED
+668 ASRTDSTITWHCND
-682 EGVED
+682 AGVED

-716 TICHL
+716 TICHTKKML
-721 QRTIPQPEPD
+721 PQPAPD
-731 QPDTPSN
+731 QTDSTETGGN
-738 DTTAAAVPAALHLR
+738 TATAVPASLHLR

-817 SALLALGGEDD
+817 SALLALGGEDG